1 VGKEITRVLIDE
13 LKFDSNGL
21 VPVIVQDAVTNEVL
35 TLAFMNRDAVKKTL
49 ETGKTWFWRRSHQK
63 LMMKGETSGHIQ
75 LVKEIRTDCDKDA
88 LVVKVEQ
95 VGGVACHEG
104 YRSCFFYRVNS
115 DGSVVVDTERIEQ
128 GSSAPA

>member
-1 VGKEITRVLIDE
+1 MLIDE

-115 DGSVVVDTERIEQ
+115 DGSVVIDTERIEQ

>member
-1 VGKEITRVLIDE
+1 VLIDE

-115 DGSVVVDTERIEQ
+115 DGSVVIDTERIEQ